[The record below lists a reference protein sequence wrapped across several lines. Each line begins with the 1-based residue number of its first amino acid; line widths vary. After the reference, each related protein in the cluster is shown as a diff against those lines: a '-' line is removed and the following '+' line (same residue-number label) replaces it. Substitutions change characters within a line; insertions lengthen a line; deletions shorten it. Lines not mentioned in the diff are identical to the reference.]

1 MSLRLRLALTAAL
14 LTLGGVGVGLA
25 VTYGVLVAGSNVAFD
40 RESGILAEV
49 IHEAVLLRGEAAIRV
64 PAVVES
70 YLTTESGVRS
80 AQVFLEGQLLWEGGV
95 LDGPRP
101 LDPNGLVEGRGARTV
116 SGWRVV
122 SLYDPSDGITVQ
134 VGRPLA
140 GLRETLAPFAWL
152 ALPLTLLLALAAGA
166 LGWLSAG
173 LALRPL
179 RTLTAAVSDIST
191 HGRVPAITGHDE
203 PARLAQAF
211 GALWDRL
218 GEQRRREHDFL
229 AYAAHELRTPLSAL
243 RASLDL
249 ARAQGG
255 VITPETL
262 ERLRREAA
270 RLEAMSQNLLAL
282 SRAEAADFN
291 LGSVDLATIAAAS
304 YDRFQPLALE
314 RGIELLLEDTPVFVQ
329 ADDRLLSQAL
339 DNLVHNAIRAT
350 AEGTVVIRSG
360 AHGGRPYLAVADPG
374 RGFPRT
380 PREGLGLRVVRAV
393 MDAHGGELQ
402 VSKDRGAVVELLLPA
417 GPARTAGPVHRLT

>member
-80 AQVFLEGQLLWEGGV
+80 AQVFLDGQLLWEGGV

-101 LDPNGLVEGRGARTV
+101 LDPNGLVDGKGARTV

-122 SLYDPSDGITVQ
+122 SLYDPADGITVQ

-152 ALPLTLLLALAAGA
+152 AVPLTLLLAAAAGV
-166 LGWLSAG
+166 LGWLGAG
-173 LALRPL
+173 VALRPL
-179 RTLTAAVSDIST
+179 RALTAAVSDISDRGT
-191 HGRVPAITGHDE
+191 VPTISGNDE
-203 PARLAQAF
+203 PARLAAAF
-211 GALWDRL
+211 AELLERL
-218 GEQRRREHDFL
+218 GAQRKREHDFL

-249 ARAQGG
+249 ARSQGG

-262 ERLRREAA
+262 E
-270 RLEAMSQNLLAL
+270 
-282 SRAEAADFN
+282 
-291 LGSVDLATIAAAS
+291 
-304 YDRFQPLALE
+304 
-314 RGIELLLEDTPVFVQ
+314 
-329 ADDRLLSQAL
+329 
-339 DNLVHNAIRAT
+339 
-350 AEGTVVIRSG
+350 
-360 AHGGRPYLAVADPG
+360 
-374 RGFPRT
+374 
-380 PREGLGLRVVRAV
+380 
-393 MDAHGGELQ
+393 
-402 VSKDRGAVVELLLPA
+402 
-417 GPARTAGPVHRLT
+417 